1 MGIFVRAYL
10 SNCMVFIEDL
20 KRIRSFFF
28 GGKITLVDVNQAS
41 QIGQM
46 AKQNGH

>member
-20 KRIRSFFF
+20 KRIRSFFS
-28 GGKITLVDVNQAS
+28 V
-41 QIGQM
+41 
-46 AKQNGH
+46 AKLHLLT